1 LWWTHSP
8 GAAKQFALPARLA
21 GTPSDTKAIPYDMPL
36 QLLRWYRQALLEL
49 EFARLRAES
58 HGLEHSGNRTS
69 GQSTF
74 MVEIEPIYCGAI
86 AVRSHT
92 RRCGGRLYAS

>member
-1 LWWTHSP
+1 
-8 GAAKQFALPARLA
+8 LA

-36 QLLRWYRQALLEL
+36 QLPRWYLQVLREL

-58 HGLEHSGNRTS
+58 HGLEHSGNRTF
-69 GQSTF
+69 GQSAF

-86 AVRSHT
+86 EV
-92 RRCGGRLYAS
+92 